1 MFNCSLKLE
10 KILNNPEKRFER
22 MNNYKKLN
30 EIDKME
36 DKVKSM
42 EKVNNLIGRSLRT
55 GKGVRVPHINEFEK
69 NRRYYVRLLVPANEQ
84 LKAEGDKE
92 KYSAKVLQDMYKTKR
107 ETEMKELLEE
117 NIKKEDEIDDIY
129 MTAINTKLEMLEKQ
143 HQK

>member
-1 MFNCSLKLE
+1 
-10 KILNNPEKRFER
+10 
-22 MNNYKKLN
+22 MNNFKKLN

-42 EKVNNLIGRSLRT
+42 ERVNSMIGRSLRT
-55 GKGVRVPHINEFEK
+55 GKSVRVPHIHEFEK
-69 NRRYYVRLLVPANEQ
+69 NRRYYVRLLVPDSE
-84 LKAEGDKE
+84 KAAAETDKQ
-92 KYSAKVLQDMYKTKR
+92 KYSAETLQNMYREKR
-107 ETEMKELLEE
+107 EAEVKLLLEE